1 VYAESV
7 AGGFLL
13 ATEATFDITDEIALN
28 VEDRF
33 ENDISSFIQTIDDST
48 SDIKGY
54 LKITDESDANNFV
67 IFAIIGEHFVH
78 TDHFHI
84 PVAYVS
90 GTTVPFDDNANIV
103 VSFTV
108 TGDRGD
114 QGPTGPT
121 GPRGQD
127 AFAWD
132 PTRVDPNGYT
142 VGEVVFFEGDYY
154 ICAAN
159 NDAIEPT
166 AEGAL
171 GLYWD
176 SYTFV
181 GDTGPTGASGPTG
194 PRGRFTASE
203 SAPAS
208 PSEGDAWYNSVTG
221 QMLVYYDGFWI
232 ESHGSLV
239 GEVGPTGPTGAG
251 ATGPTG
257 PTGPSGGPTGPQ
269 GETGPTGPTGPSG
282 AQGITGPTGAAST
295 VTGPTG
301 ATGPTGDLGPTGPTG
316 ASGTIS
322 VTSPIT
328 NSGTSTAAALGFDQT
343 AISINA
349 SQVVTTATAK
359 VTDYVLQ
366 PSDAN
371 TYIRST
377 GDAITVTVADVL
389 DSGESVTFI
398 QAGTG
403 QITFEGSGVTLNSV
417 DGKLSTNTQFSAA
430 TVAKVGGLY
439 YLIGDLVA

>member
-28 VEDRF
+28 NEDRF

-67 IFAIIGEHFVH
+67 IFAIIGEHFTH
-78 TDHFHI
+78 IDHFHI

-90 GTTVPFDDNANIV
+90 GTTVPFADNTNIV

-121 GPRGQD
+121 GATGPQGQD

-142 VGEVVFFEGDYY
+142 VGEIVFFEGDYY
-154 ICAAN
+154 ICLLN

-181 GDTGPTGASGPTG
+181 GPTGASGPTG

-239 GEVGPTGPTGAG
+239 GEIGPTGPTGAG

-269 GETGPTGPTGPSG
+269 GETGPTGPTGPTG